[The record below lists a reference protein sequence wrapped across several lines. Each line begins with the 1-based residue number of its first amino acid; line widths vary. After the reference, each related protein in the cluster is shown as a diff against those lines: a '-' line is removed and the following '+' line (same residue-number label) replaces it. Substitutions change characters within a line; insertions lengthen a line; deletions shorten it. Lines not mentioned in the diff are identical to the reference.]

1 MLELT
6 TSNNTSEQK
15 QILELILKAFIDLR
29 LTWNEQV
36 ITQIKSAEITFED
49 CRSSY
54 FFDFSYH
61 ADVPKLQVTQ
71 RVPVLI
77 DFCSKFWVE
86 NETTHKLKNHP
97 NFYWIKEMKN
107 VTPAFR
113 ASDKAN
119 SYISAYLHILDGKI
133 SELEVVNWNG
143 QAIDPCELHD
153 LALCGERLYRANENW
168 IASELSA
175 QRFLD
180 QFGGK
185 HANN

>member
-6 TSNNTSEQK
+6 TSNNVSAQK

-36 ITQIKSAEITFED
+36 VTQIKSAEITFED

-71 RVPVLI
+71 RVPVSI
-77 DFCSKFWVE
+77 DFCEEFRIDNKNV
-86 NETTHKLKNHP
+86 HKLKNHP
-97 NFYWIKEMKN
+97 NSYWMKEVEN
-107 VTPAFR
+107 VTPPFQ
-113 ASDKAN
+113 ASGKAN
-119 SYISAYLHILDGKI
+119 SYISTYLHILDGKI

-153 LALCGERLYRANENW
+153 LALCGERLYRVNENW

-175 QRFLD
+175 KGFLD

>member
-6 TSNNTSEQK
+6 TSNNASAQK

-61 ADVPKLQVTQ
+61 TDIPKLQVTK

-77 DFCSKFWVE
+77 DFCSKFLVE
-86 NETTHKLKNHP
+86 NETIHELKNRP
-97 NFYWIKEMKN
+97 NFYWVKEMEN
-107 VTPAFR
+107 VTPPFQ
-113 ASDKAN
+113 ASGKAN
-119 SYISAYLHILDGKI
+119 SYI
-133 SELEVVNWNG
+133 
-143 QAIDPCELHD
+143 CT
-153 LALCGERLYRANENW
+153 
-168 IASELSA
+168 
-175 QRFLD
+175 F
-180 QFGGK
+180 
-185 HANN
+185 

>member
-6 TSNNTSEQK
+6 TSNNASAQK

-61 ADVPKLQVTQ
+61 TDIPKLQVTK

-77 DFCSKFWVE
+77 DFCSKFLVE
-86 NETTHKLKNHP
+86 NETIHELKNRP
-97 NFYWIKEMKN
+97 NFYWVKEMEN
-107 VTPAFR
+107 VTPPFQ
-113 ASDKAN
+113 ASGKAN
-119 SYISAYLHILDGKI
+119 SYISTQHAKNQSKAYDSTTIYDTYIHLKPQHEPHFHLD
-133 SELEVVNWNG
+133 
-143 QAIDPCELHD
+143 
-153 LALCGERLYRANENW
+153 LYVWPQYPSPPWQDTN
-168 IASELSA
+168 LY
-175 QRFLD
+175 QYLP
-180 QFGGK
+180 
-185 HANN
+185 

>member
-6 TSNNTSEQK
+6 TSNNASAQK

-61 ADVPKLQVTQ
+61 TDIPKLQVTK

-77 DFCSKFWVE
+77 DFCSKFLVE
-86 NETTHKLKNHP
+86 NETIHELKNRP
-97 NFYWIKEMKN
+97 NFYWVKEMEN
-107 VTPAFR
+107 VTPSFQ
-113 ASDKAN
+113 ASGKAN
-119 SYISAYLHILDGKI
+119 SYISTYLHILDGKI

-143 QAIDPCELHD
+143 QAIDSCVLYELV
-153 LALCGERLYRANENW
+153 LCGERIYRINENW
-168 IASELSA
+168 IAAELRKKTA
-175 QRFLD
+175 FTAR
-180 QFGGK
+180 
-185 HANN
+185 

>member
-6 TSNNTSEQK
+6 TSNNASAQK
-15 QILELILKAFIDLR
+15 QILELILKAFIDLQ

-77 DFCSKFWVE
+77 DFCSEFLVE
-86 NETTHKLKNHP
+86 KETIHKLKNHP
-97 NFYWIKEMKN
+97 NFYWVKETKN
-107 VTPAFR
+107 VTLAFR

-119 SYISAYLHILDGKI
+119 SYISAYLHILDGKV

-153 LALCGERLYRANENW
+153 LALCGERLYRVNEKW
-168 IASELSA
+168 IAAELSE
-175 QRFLD
+175 
-180 QFGGK
+180 FGGN